1 MRRIVGRLLGDRR
14 VVGGFLLAVPLG
26 LGLAGL
32 WIAMACDEC
41 LRAVLFLW
49 RWRSRAWCRK
59 RLLSM

>member
-1 MRRIVGRLLGDRR
+1 M
-14 VVGGFLLAVPLG
+14 PMG

-49 RWRSRAWCRK
+49 RWRSQAWCRK